1 MYAIVS
7 IAGQQF
13 KVEKNKKIFVH
24 RLPGEAGSMS
34 EFDKVL
40 LIDNEGSVSIG
51 NPYIDDAMVTAK
63 IVSHLKGDKVLVF
76 KKKKRKGY
84 RKLNGHRQYLT
95 EIIIEDIL
103 ASGAAKRK
111 SATKKEIQE
120 KDEKPQAVA
129 EKTAKAEKDAVKAGP
144 KKAEKPPVETA
155 EKAETKKA
163 GSQAEEKKI
172 KPEAGTE
179 KNAAGK
185 SGSKAGA
192 KKSESKKA
200 EKPAVKTAK
209 KTESKKADK
218 PAVETAKKSGI
229 KKAEPKAAKTVMKT
243 TKTAV
248 KAKSGAG
255 KTKKTET
262 KAKTGKK

>member
-13 KVEKNKKIFVH
+13 KVEKDKKIFVH
-24 RLPGEAGSMS
+24 RLPGEAGSIS

-63 IVSHLKGDKVLVF
+63 IVSHLKGDKVLIF
-76 KKKKRKGY
+76 KKKRRKGY

-103 ASGAAKRK
+103 ESGAAKRK
-111 SATKKEIQE
+111 SAATQKEKQE
-120 KDEKPQAVA
+120 KAEKPQAVT
-129 EKTAKAEKDAVKAGP
+129 EKTAKDVKDVVKAEP
-144 KKAEKPPVETA
+144 RKAAKQAVKKAEKAGAKKA
-155 EKAETKKA
+155 EPKAEEKKAKPKAETKKD
-163 GSQAEEKKI
+163 
-172 KPEAGTE
+172 
-179 KNAAGK
+179 AAGK

-192 KKSESKKA
+192 DKAESKKA
-200 EKPAVKTAK
+200 EKPPVKTAK
-209 KTESKKADK
+209 TAGTKKTEPK
-218 PAVETAKKSGI
+218 TAKTAG
-229 KKAEPKAAKTVMKT
+229 KT
-243 TKTAV
+243 TKTTV
-248 KAKSGAG
+248 KAKSDAG
-255 KTKKTET
+255 KAKKNET